1 MWRHSKETGSMSFYD
16 MVKVFIVDMRE
27 RTARG
32 IWMNSEQ
39 RKRMNTHSRL
49 DMARVLCE
57 RTETMEMYGM
67 DL

>member
-39 RKRMNTHSRL
+39 REEENEHSQQTGHGQGSL
-49 DMARVLCE
+49 
-57 RTETMEMYGM
+57 
-67 DL
+67 